1 MNTTRQSDE
10 KDEGAAARAAGSLRA
25 LAARVRRHR
34 TALLVAALVA
44 ACACYALPGVLAQS
58 AALAVV
64 GVLAAGLARAGALA
78 RPGRNGRT
86 APDVR
91 ASGAD
96 EGRRRAPGAAATS
109 GWVLLVGA
117 VGGCATLAAHG
128 ASGASVLAGAAAAF
142 DPPLLCAVV
151 ATCLFTGLF
160 EEGVLRVAAVEAALD
175 AFGREGR
182 GPLAAAA
189 ASAVLFGLL
198 HLSLSDASAAATLGA
213 VAWAQLLV
221 KPVQAALFGFCLAG
235 VYLQTRS
242 LWPVA
247 GVHALF
253 DALYLGPAMLTGG
266 SLQVAYVTGAPSD
279 LAVLAAATL
288 LLVPAVVVEA
298 RRLARLRR

>member
-10 KDEGAAARAAGSLRA
+10 KDKGAAARVAGGLRA
-25 LAARVRRHR
+25 LTARVRRHR

-91 ASGAD
+91 VSGAG
-96 EGRRRAPGAAATS
+96 EGRHRAPGAAATS

-128 ASGASVLAGAAAAF
+128 ASGATAAASAVAL
-142 DPPLLCAVV
+142 DPPLLCAVAV
-151 ATCLFTGLF
+151 TCLLTGLF

-175 AFGREGR
+175 AFGEEGR

-189 ASAVLFGLL
+189 ASGVLFGLL

-253 DALYLGPAMLTGG
+253 DALYLGPAMLAGG

-279 LAVLAAATL
+279 LAVLAATTL